1 MAIGTGTALLIS
13 GLLSAAGSGYNAYS
27 QAQNARKTNRRQN
40 ALLGE
45 AAGMRTGG
53 PSDVEQQ
60 LLQLLGQG
68 NQQSGAF
75 NMGQDALMQMLRA
88 PEGATDRS
96 LNAMVET
103 GNPFDTSGLFEA
115 LGMVDQR
122 MIDTNANA
130 LRAGASGLGQRFGTA
145 GMRAE
150 GTMRREALQD
160 VGARNAQLAMG
171 SHESAQARILQAA
184 SQLFGQDQARA
195 GWATNLAQLG
205 MQEQGQDMNILG
217 MLLNAENARRGFNL
231 QTLGMGMGAQT
242 AMPGYTYGNALGD
255 IGQLIMMMQL
265 LGGGTSK
272 PGGTGG
278 K

>member
-13 GLLSAAGSGYNAYS
+13 GLLSAAGSGYNAYTES
-27 QAQNARKTNRRQN
+27 QNARKTNRRQK

-45 AAGMRTGG
+45 AAGMRTSG
-53 PSDVEQQ
+53 PSSVEQQ
-60 LLQLLGQG
+60 LLALLGQG
-68 NQQSGAF
+68 NNQSSAF
-75 NMGQDALMQMLRA
+75 NVGQDSLMQMLRA
-88 PEGATDRS
+88 PEGAADRS
-96 LNAMVET
+96 LNAMVDD
-103 GNPFDTSGLFEA
+103 GNPFDTSGLMEA
-115 LGMVDQR
+115 LGIVDQR
-122 MIDTNANA
+122 MIDTNANQ

-160 VGARNAQLAMG
+160 VGARNAQLSMG
-171 SHESAQARILQAA
+171 SHEAAQARILQAA

-205 MQEQGQDMNILG
+205 IQDQGQDMNILG

-231 QTLGMGMGAQT
+231 QTLGMGMGAQN

-255 IGQLIMMMQL
+255 VGQLLMMMQL
-265 LGGGTSK
+265 LGGGNK
-272 PGGTGG
+272 GGTSA